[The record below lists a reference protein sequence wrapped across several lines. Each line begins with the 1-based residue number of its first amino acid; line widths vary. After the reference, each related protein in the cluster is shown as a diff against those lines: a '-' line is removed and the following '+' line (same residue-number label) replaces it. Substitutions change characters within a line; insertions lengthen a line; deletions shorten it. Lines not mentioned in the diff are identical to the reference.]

1 MPLGTYDVLVQLSLG
16 GGKLRLKDLLTRVI
30 LSQPGLSRRVGRLEE
45 AGLVERR
52 PDPKDGRGVIVAITR
67 AGRYALRS
75 AAVVHM
81 AGINRELTADLTD
94 EEAEGADPGV
104 RPGGADGGDRA
115 VTQPALRG
123 THTAAGYLSVPAGAG
138 PWPGV
143 VVLHELFGMTDD
155 LSGRPTGWPR
165 TVISQWLPPS
175 STSSD
180 SAACGARCA
189 TRPAAPGRAGT
200 ASKRPGR
207 ALLDHPTARGRS
219 A

>member
-1 MPLGTYDVLVQLSLG
+1 MKKPLTIPNRQMDAWVLFVHAHARVMARLADDLDEAGEVPLGTYDVLVQLSLG

-94 EEAEGADPGV
+94 EEAEV
-104 RPGGADGGDRA
+104 LIRVFSR
-115 VTQPALRG
+115 V
-123 THTAAGYLSVPAGAG
+123 VPM
-138 PWPGV
+138 
-143 VVLHELFGMTDD
+143 EE
-155 LSGRPTGWPR
+155 
-165 TVISQWLPPS
+165 IEQ
-175 STSSD
+175 
-180 SAACGARCA
+180 
-189 TRPAAPGRAGT
+189 
-200 ASKRPGR
+200 
-207 ALLDHPTARGRS
+207 
-219 A
+219 